1 MSLLMKNRDAFK
13 QPPID
18 GADVASEHELF
29 LVQHTGRPTFLVDW
43 PAKIKPFYMR
53 TNDDDYIL
61 VNFYTSKKKKTKKHK
76 NLTMFVLFRFRA
88 STCSFPMLVSFAVGV
103 YVKTDTIS

>member
-53 TNDDDYIL
+53 TKDDDDSL
-61 VNFYTSKKKKTKKHK
+61 VHFYTSKKKTK
-76 NLTMFVLFRFRA
+76 NIRT
-88 STCSFPMLVSFAVGV
+88 
-103 YVKTDTIS
+103 